1 MQLKNKENE
10 LLKLKEKNQQLLLMT
25 ILGGIVLSLLF
36 FVILYSRQRKIN
48 AIREEMFAKDK
59 QFLETINKQ
68 KAVELEFKNK
78 EILDFAL
85 HISEKNEILNEIK
98 TKLKELPQK
107 ESLLKTR
114 VNDIMMFINNT
125 IDQNSDKVALYAEID
140 DVKDSFLQKIAVLF
154 PDLTEKEIRVA
165 SLVRMQMSS
174 KQIGQQLNIT
184 PASVDNY
191 RSILRRKMQV
201 PKEKSL
207 QDFLTDLI

>member
-1 MQLKNKENE
+1 M
-10 LLKLKEKNQQLLLMT
+10 
-25 ILGGIVLSLLF
+25 
-36 FVILYSRQRKIN
+36 
-48 AIREEMFAKDK
+48 
-59 QFLETINKQ
+59 
-68 KAVELEFKNK
+68 
-78 EILDFAL
+78 
-85 HISEKNEILNEIK
+85 
-98 TKLKELPQK
+98 PQK

-191 RSILRRKMQV
+191 RSVLRKKMQI
-201 PKEKSL
+201 PKEQNL
-207 QDFLTDLI
+207 QEFLSDLG

>member
-191 RSILRRKMQV
+191 RSVLRKKMQI
-201 PKEKSL
+201 PKEQNL
-207 QDFLTDLI
+207 QEFLSDLG